1 VIVVVLLA
9 VTLAIAR
16 RRACPVQERAPM
28 SARCEASPLYQA
40 NSRFTLEMKPV
51 DD

>member
-16 RRACPVQERAPM
+16 RRACRVQERAQM
-28 SARCEASPLYQA
+28 SARLDQLAL
-40 NSRFTLEMKPV
+40 
-51 DD
+51 